1 MYIEKGQIAEP
12 QEKRKKSTKIIGK
25 VNMEKSWS
33 ADTFGATA
41 SLKEKRDFSKTTTN
55 SRIMEKN
62 SLLHQQGDKPPPY
75 TPTPPPPP
83 PPPQG
88 NASWQ
93 PPPGYYPTSD
103 PQYHSF
109 QPSNY
114 GATHSTTV
122 IVPEII
128 LVGACPACRV
138 GVLEDDYTCLGIFC
152 AIFFFPLG
160 ILCCLLLK
168 NRRCSNCGAYFG

>member
-1 MYIEKGQIAEP
+1 
-12 QEKRKKSTKIIGK
+12 
-25 VNMEKSWS
+25 MEK
-33 ADTFGATA
+33 TPLNT
-41 SLKEKRDFSKTTTN
+41 LKYDR
-55 SRIMEKN
+55 
-62 SLLHQQGDKPPPY
+62 PPPY
-75 TPTPPPPP
+75 SPTPTS
-83 PPPQG
+83 PQQLQQG
-88 NASWQ
+88 STSWQ
-93 PPPGYYPTSD
+93 PPPGYFPNPE
-103 PQYHSF
+103 PQYQQNS
-109 QPSNY
+109 QPNSY

-128 LVGACPACRV
+128 LVGGCPACRV